1 METLLK
7 TEGLTVTYNADD
19 REYVCDL
26 SAIPS
31 GYYVCVN
38 LCTQARFTGEFRL
51 DAAKEKGR
59 PEAGRK
65 VLISGKKTDGIVDFH
80 VIPCDDNKSAEYY
93 DTEELR
99 LHLRVD
105 IPEGND
111 VSLRCCQSKPIEVND
126 TVYDREV
133 GVAYLLCF
141 EDWTDNDYNDF
152 VFTVTAWLKK
162 G

>member
-19 REYVCDL
+19 REYTCDL

-38 LCTQARFTGEFRL
+38 LCTQAQFTGEFRL
-51 DAAKEKGR
+51 DEAAETGN
-59 PEAGRK
+59 PSAGRK
-65 VLISGKKTDGIVDFH
+65 VLISGKKTDNNTNFH
-80 VIPCDDNKSAEYY
+80 VINANPVSEYF

-105 IPEGND
+105 IPNQA
-111 VSLRCCQSKPIEVND
+111 VHLRCSASNPVDVKD

-133 GVAYLLCF
+133 GIAYLFCF

-152 VFTVTAWLKK
+152 VFTVSAWAKK

>member
-1 METLLK
+1 MGEIFMETLLK

-38 LCTQARFTGEFRL
+38 LCTQAKYTGKFYL
-51 DAAKEKGR
+51 D
-59 PEAGRK
+59 EAGLNGNRNK
-65 VLISGKKTDGIVDFH
+65 LISGEKTDNNVDFH
-80 VIPCDDNKSAEYY
+80 VISCDPSAAYFNTK
-93 DTEELR
+93 DLR
-99 LHLRVD
+99 LHLKVN
-105 IPEGND
+105 IPDNK
-111 VSLRCCQSKPIEVND
+111 LRLHCCKSDPIKIKD
-126 TVYDREV
+126 TVYGREV
-133 GVAYLLCF
+133 GVGYLLCF

-152 VFTVTAWLKK
+152 VFTITAWLKK

>member
-7 TEGLTVTYNADD
+7 TEGLTVVYNADD

-38 LCTQARFTGEFRL
+38 LCTQARYTGKFWL
-51 DAAKEKGR
+51 DEEMKKGDPSMGR
-59 PEAGRK
+59 YVLMGGRK
-65 VLISGKKTDGIVDFH
+65 TDENVDFH
-80 VIPCDDNKSAEYY
+80 VIDCNPPAQYY
-93 DTEELR
+93 NTENLR
-99 LHLRVD
+99 LHLQVD
-105 IPEGND
+105 IPEEN
-111 VSLRCCQSKPIEVND
+111 LRLHCCKSDPIKIND
-126 TVYDREV
+126 TVHGREAGV
-133 GVAYLLCF
+133 GYLLCF

-152 VFTVTAWLKK
+152 VFTITAWIKK